1 MCGRF
6 DLNEHQLPINFDVDL
21 SGLAVPENGP
31 PPYPAYNIAPTNQVL
46 TILSDGAKNHPRLM
60 RWGLVPRWSKEIN
73 SKYTMINARDDR
85 ILTTRSYTGP
95 FKNQRCLIP
104 ASGFYEWK
112 RGPKQ
117 ARWPMRFTLKS
128 EDTFAFAG
136 IWERAGP
143 GDNEVL
149 SCSIITTAANRL
161 VGTIHERMPVILA
174 PGDYQHWMDPQNESV
189 EDLLELL
196 QSYDADLMKG
206 YPVSNEVNNA
216 QNQGPH
222 LVKPVGPELIV

>member
-6 DLNEHQLPINFDVDL
+6 DLNEHQLMINFGVDL
-21 SGLAVPENGP
+21 SGLSPPDNGP
-31 PPYPAYNIAPTNQVL
+31 PILPAYNIAPTSQVL
-46 TILSDGAKNHPRLM
+46 TILSDGAANHPRLM
-60 RWGLVPRWSKEIN
+60 RWGLVPRWSKEIG
-73 SKYTMINARDDR
+73 SKYAMINARDDR
-85 ILTTRSYTGP
+85 ILTTKSYTGP
-95 FKNQRCLIP
+95 FQNQRCLIP

-136 IWERAGP
+136 IWERARP
-143 GDNEVL
+143 GGQEVL

-161 VGTIHERMPVILA
+161 VSTIHDRMPVILS
-174 PGDYQHWMDPQNESV
+174 PDDYQRWIDPHNENV

-196 QSYDADLMKG
+196 QPYDANLMRG
-206 YPVSNEVNNA
+206 YPVSNEVNDA
-216 QNQGPH
+216 RNQGPH
-222 LVKPVGPELIV
+222 LVEPVGPELIF